1 MLGLEGGSG
10 SSKPF
15 VKKDSGLVQNSKKH
29 KGQCC
34 YLEHVLIRGQAVAF
48 SSFCGTT

>member
-15 VKKDSGLVQNSKKH
+15 VKKDSRSLSKILRSI
-29 KGQCC
+29 KGS
-34 YLEHVLIRGQAVAF
+34 VAIWNMY
-48 SSFCGTT
+48 